1 MGADEPSGA
10 AASGCRPCMEAGLL
24 CFLVLQSEVLVL
36 VTHFPSLG
44 EKEYFNPSVFDLLA
58 VDFFLP
64 YEVEGTIEVK
74 PQ

>member
-10 AASGCRPCMEAGLL
+10 AAAGYRPCVEAAAFVSLSYRVSACL
-24 CFLVLQSEVLVL
+24 SYTLSE
-36 VTHFPSLG
+36 FG
-44 EKEYFNPSVFDLLA
+44 EKEYFSPSVFNLLA

>member
-1 MGADEPSGA
+1 MR
-10 AASGCRPCMEAGLL
+10 CRCRLQAVCGGWPAL
-24 CFLVLQSEVLVL
+24 FPVLQSEVLVL

-44 EKEYFNPSVFDLLA
+44 EKEYFNPNLFNLLA